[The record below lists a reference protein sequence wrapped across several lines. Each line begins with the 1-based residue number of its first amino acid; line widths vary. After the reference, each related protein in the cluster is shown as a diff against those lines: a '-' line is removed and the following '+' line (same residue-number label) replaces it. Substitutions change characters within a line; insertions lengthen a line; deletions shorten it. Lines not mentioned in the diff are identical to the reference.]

1 MLRLYDFYGFKPLS
15 ETLAKIEEDL
25 LESRTKNDNDSE
37 DEFVAQESAPKK
49 NKFDLTKYW
58 DNYLNKKRGR

>member
-1 MLRLYDFYGFKPLS
+1 MLRLYDFYGLKPLS

-25 LESRTKNDNDSE
+25 LESKTKNDNDSE
-37 DEFVAQESAPKK
+37 DECVPEAAPKK

-58 DNYLNKKRGR
+58 DNFLSKKRGR